1 MAKQPIQQEQPEQ
14 SLSELLQIR
23 RDKLAELQGSGKDPF
38 VITKYVV
45 THHSEQTGKDYMAF
59 TDHSKAPD
67 GSASVFYATYDP
79 DAENIDLAPIQTQ
92 SEWIMMREMFEQI
105 QEDAAREVITQFRQ
119 AMGAPTAEEKP
130 AEEQAE

>member
-1 MAKQPIQQEQPEQ
+1 MSDKFANNKFSVMA
-14 SLSELLQIR
+14 
-23 RDKLAELQGSGKDPF
+23 GGKEIVCDILF
-38 VITKYVV
+38 

-79 DAENIDLAPIQTQ
+79 NAESIDLVPIQTQ

-119 AMGAPTAEEKP
+119 AMGKGEAPKAEEEK
-130 AEEQAE
+130 AE

>member
-1 MAKQPIQQEQPEQ
+1 MSDKFANNKFSVMA
-14 SLSELLQIR
+14 
-23 RDKLAELQGSGKDPF
+23 GGKEIVCDILF
-38 VITKYVV
+38 
-45 THHSEQTGKDYMAF
+45 THHSEQTGKHYMAF

-79 DAENIDLAPIQTQ
+79 DAENSDLVPIQTQ

-119 AMGAPTAEEKP
+119 AMGAPTGEPQKEEKT
-130 AEEQAE
+130 EEQ